1 MAYQDELAAANRLP
15 TREQRL
21 SARNAVRA
29 KYGMETEK
37 RKRGGIAGLYDRN
50 KGVIQAALPTLAGFL
65 VPGSSVLAG
74 ALTGGLAR
82 GLDRPGKRGIGLDLG
97 QAARRAATGA
107 ALGKLGGGFRPT
119 PAPPPPMP
127 TTTFDASSGSWV
139 PQGAEFTPVSP
150 GAAGFEPTTLAQ
162 MPGSSA
168 VGAPSMTVAPP
179 VSGNLKPLPKMVS
192 NRMTDRFNI
201 GPNTMRSP
209 IMSVPASAQASFSAA
224 LPAALPEAASAAVEA
239 AAKSSPTMLQ
249 RLLTTIQKPEV
260 LAPLA
265 GGVADVIGSAQDRA
279 VQERRIQLEEEQ
291 MRREQERQERL
302 AQLLMPLF
310 QQQVSQFGGQR

>member
-15 TREQRL
+15 TREARL
-21 SARNAVRA
+21 AARNAVRA
-29 KYGMETEK
+29 KYGMEAEK
-37 RKRGGIAGLYDRN
+37 KTRSGIAGIYDRN

-97 QAARRAATGA
+97 QAAGGALTGA
-107 ALGKLGGGFRPT
+107 ALGSLGGGLRPAAA
-119 PAPPPPMP
+119 PAPAAPAPRMPAGPAPGQVMATPNYGAQIGTEMAAAAPAAPVTAATTTAP
-127 TTTFDASSGSWV
+127 TTI
-139 PQGAEFTPVSP
+139 QK
-150 GAAGFEPTTLAQ
+150 L
-162 MPGSSA
+162 
-168 VGAPSMTVAPP
+168 
-179 VSGNLKPLPKMVS
+179 L
-192 NRMTDRFNI
+192 
-201 GPNTMRSP
+201 
-209 IMSVPASAQASFSAA
+209 
-224 LPAALPEAASAAVEA
+224 AAV
-239 AAKSSPTMLQ
+239 
-249 RLLTTIQKPEV
+249 QKPEV

-310 QQQVSQFGGQR
+310 QQQVSQFGGRR

>member
-15 TREQRL
+15 TREARL
-21 SARNAVRA
+21 AARNAVRA

-82 GLDRPGKRGIGLDLG
+82 GLDRPGKRGVGLDLG
-97 QAARRAATGA
+97 QAAGGALTGA
-107 ALGKLGGGFRPT
+107 ALGSLGGGLRPAA
-119 PAPPPPMP
+119 APPPAAPAPRMP
-127 TTTFDASSGSWV
+127 AGPAPGQVMAT
-139 PQGAEFTPVSP
+139 PNYGAQIGTEMAAAAPAVTP
-150 GAAGFEPTTLAQ
+150 AAT
-162 MPGSSA
+162 
-168 VGAPSMTVAPP
+168 
-179 VSGNLKPLPKMVS
+179 
-192 NRMTDRFNI
+192 
-201 GPNTMRSP
+201 
-209 IMSVPASAQASFSAA
+209 SAA
-224 LPAALPEAASAAVEA
+224 AAAPTMMQKLLAAV
-239 AAKSSPTMLQ
+239 
-249 RLLTTIQKPEV
+249 QKPEV

>member
-97 QAARRAATGA
+97 QAAGGA
-107 ALGKLGGGFRPT
+107 LVGAGLGKLGGGFRGAPAA
-119 PAPPPPMP
+119 PAPAAPAPGMPAGPAPGQVMATPNYGAQIGTEMAAAAPAAPVTAATTAAP
-127 TTTFDASSGSWV
+127 TTI
-139 PQGAEFTPVSP
+139 QK
-150 GAAGFEPTTLAQ
+150 L
-162 MPGSSA
+162 
-168 VGAPSMTVAPP
+168 
-179 VSGNLKPLPKMVS
+179 L
-192 NRMTDRFNI
+192 
-201 GPNTMRSP
+201 
-209 IMSVPASAQASFSAA
+209 
-224 LPAALPEAASAAVEA
+224 AAV
-239 AAKSSPTMLQ
+239 
-249 RLLTTIQKPEV
+249 QKPEV

-291 MRREQERQERL
+291 MRQERERQERL

-310 QQQVSQFGGQR
+310 QQQVSQFGGRR